1 MHKVVQQPQLWLAG
15 RTRKAQVLFA
25 WDHLG
30 GAVRGV
36 LQPHHAAH
44 LACWPWGLA
53 CLPLQ
58 PGGLAPASTVS
69 RKEWALLDFCHLQQE
84 RLCLWLWGLR
94 FHTPKGCASGS
105 QTPSM
110 RLPSLG
116 SWIKQQWNGFSVSV
130 SFLHQSDKLP
140 PSPFVP
146 RPLLHSPYP
155 FLTFSV
161 SGILVI
167 RLLTSSDDL
176 LYDCILLTGDFIF
189 LMDGRKKRGKCLRL

>member
-1 MHKVVQQPQLWLAG
+1 MSCSPGTVLEVQYVAFCSPTMQPTLHAG
-15 RTRKAQVLFA
+15 
-25 WDHLG
+25 
-30 GAVRGV
+30 
-36 LQPHHAAH
+36 P
-44 LACWPWGLA
+44 GLA

-84 RLCLWLWGLR
+84 RLCSWLWGLR

-140 PSPFVP
+140 PSPLYQGRFC
-146 RPLLHSPYP
+146 
-155 FLTFSV
+155 
-161 SGILVI
+161 I
-167 RLLTSSDDL
+167 RRI
-176 LYDCILLTGDFIF
+176 CF
-189 LMDGRKKRGKCLRL
+189 

>member
-1 MHKVVQQPQLWLAG
+1 MAFCSPTMQPTLHAG
-15 RTRKAQVLFA
+15 
-25 WDHLG
+25 
-30 GAVRGV
+30 
-36 LQPHHAAH
+36 P
-44 LACWPWGLA
+44 GLA

-84 RLCLWLWGLR
+84 RLCSWLWGLR

-116 SWIKQQWNGFSVSV
+116 SWIKQTVEWLLGVCVFSTPKRQTAT
-130 SFLHQSDKLP
+130 FT
-140 PSPFVP
+140 FVP
-146 RPLLHSPYP
+146 RLLLHSPYL

-161 SGILVI
+161 SGELVI

-189 LMDGRKKRGKCLRL
+189 LMDGRKKKREVFEALV